1 MTTKS
6 IALVS
11 IGVLVLCLAYQLGQ
25 LDLHTIVTA
34 VGASAL
40 GAAVRG

>member
-11 IGVLVLCLAYQLGQ
+11 IGVLVLCLAYQLGELSLQ
-25 LDLHTIVTA
+25 TIV
-34 VGASAL
+34 
-40 GAAVRG
+40 AVRG